1 MSDYFTKQNHV
12 FLIIFISISKQGATT
27 AARREGLP
35 SLQSMA
41 VMRAPALSDAL
52 TPADLS
58 PRLTPHSTLQMPNS
72 LPILR
77 ETSQRAPL
85 EMATLPPEFAS
96 LRATQLSDGTTSE
109 TASNDSIARI
119 AALSVPGE
127 RAGGGDALQGEG
139 AATRIASVPVLV
151 PARIVAPLPH
161 DEHSSR
167 GSLGSILF
175 VFSYCATQL
184 ISIKSVL
191 MTLW

>member
-58 PRLTPHSTLQMPNS
+58 PRLTPHPTLQSSIS

-96 LRATQLSDGTTSE
+96 LRATHQLSDGTTSE

-119 AALSVPGE
+119 AALSVPGG
-127 RAGGGDALQGEG
+127 RAGGGDALQGDG

-175 VFSYCATQL
+175 VFSFCATN
-184 ISIKSVL
+184 
-191 MTLW
+191 